1 MFIKKKKRLLEWQN
15 TLLDKPCSKLITT
28 EMDLIIITEAI
39 IKNYFK
45 ITEDSL
51 DLLTTTINPDIFFKR
66 LDLFYK
72 ELEFISR
79 IEPYVTSQKI
89 SPDFLTLA
97 YNKKQSLIFNF
108 LKGYFSSVLE
118 KISILKTNKSK
129 ACSLQSF
136 YYSLENYKSCMN
148 EENINYYTK
157 LYNTSIK
164 NYLEIAVY

>member
-1 MFIKKKKRLLEWQN
+1 MFLKKKKRLLEWQN

-79 IEPYVTSQKI
+79 IAPYVTSQKI

-108 LKGYFSSVLE
+108 LKGYFSSVL
-118 KISILKTNKSK
+118 ILWAASAIKGEFHAKN
-129 ACSLQSF
+129 ASLSTGLQTVNL
-136 YYSLENYKSCMN
+136 SLKKDHLFSPSGVASS
-148 EENINYYTK
+148 
-157 LYNTSIK
+157 L
-164 NYLEIAVY
+164 A

>member
-1 MFIKKKKRLLEWQN
+1 MFLKKKKRLLEWQN

-79 IEPYVTSQKI
+79 IAPYVTSQKI
-89 SPDFLTLA
+89 SPDFLTDEVSFGGLLGA
-97 YNKKQSLIFNF
+97 APIMPVHPESSAGFIARGGRIPAPMQSL
-108 LKGYFSSVLE
+108 
-118 KISILKTNKSK
+118 
-129 ACSLQSF
+129 
-136 YYSLENYKSCMN
+136 
-148 EENINYYTK
+148 
-157 LYNTSIK
+157 K
-164 NYLEIAVY
+164 N

>member
-1 MFIKKKKRLLEWQN
+1 MFLKKKKRLLEWQN

-79 IEPYVTSQKI
+79 IAPYVTSQKI
-89 SPDFLTLA
+89 SPDF
-97 YNKKQSLIFNF
+97 FN
-108 LKGYFSSVLE
+108 
-118 KISILKTNKSK
+118 
-129 ACSLQSF
+129 
-136 YYSLENYKSCMN
+136 SC
-148 EENINYYTK
+148 I
-157 LYNTSIK
+157 
-164 NYLEIAVY
+164 

>member
-1 MFIKKKKRLLEWQN
+1 MFLKKKKRLLEWQN

-89 SPDFLTLA
+89 SPDFL
-97 YNKKQSLIFNF
+97 
-108 LKGYFSSVLE
+108 KGYFSSVLE

-148 EENINYYTK
+148 EENINYYTN

>member
-1 MFIKKKKRLLEWQN
+1 MRPISCRSFPVFRTKRNENMVSIYAYVPFCQRNEKQKK
-15 TLLDKPCSKLITT
+15 
-28 EMDLIIITEAI
+28 
-39 IKNYFK
+39 
-45 ITEDSL
+45 SL
-51 DLLTTTINPDIFFKR
+51 FPPLTINPDIFFKR

-148 EENINYYTK
+148 EENINYYTN

>member
-1 MFIKKKKRLLEWQN
+1 MFLKKKKRLLEWQN

-28 EMDLIIITEAI
+28 EMDLII
-39 IKNYFK
+39 

-79 IEPYVTSQKI
+79 IAPYVTSQKI

>member
-1 MFIKKKKRLLEWQN
+1 MFLKKKKRLLEWQN

-72 ELEFISR
+72 EL
-79 IEPYVTSQKI
+79 
-89 SPDFLTLA
+89 
-97 YNKKQSLIFNF
+97 
-108 LKGYFSSVLE
+108 
-118 KISILKTNKSK
+118 
-129 ACSLQSF
+129 
-136 YYSLENYKSCMN
+136 
-148 EENINYYTK
+148 
-157 LYNTSIK
+157 
-164 NYLEIAVY
+164 